1 MGRTR
6 FLAIAASTAVMLGVG
21 ATGAFAG
28 EIKGPPYQGDPVAG
42 GIGDASNSTGAVT
55 NGHAS
60 VCAFSG
66 LNDFDS
72 ELGQNDRQTQTP
84 KDAAPGSAAH
94 GWTITI
100 PGVGEVT
107 ISCNKNGPVG

>member
-6 FLAIAASTAVMLGVG
+6 QLVVAACAVAAVG
-21 ATGAFAG
+21 AGSALAG
-28 EIKGPPYQGDPVAG
+28 EVKGPPYQGDPVPG
-42 GIGDASNSTGAVT
+42 GIGTSANETAAEAHSHSLC
-55 NGHAS
+55 S
-60 VCAFSG
+60 FSG
-66 LNDFDS
+66 LNDYDAD
-72 ELGQNDRQTQTP
+72 LGQNDRQTQTP

-107 ISCNKNGPVG
+107 ISCNPNGPVG